1 MLFSFNNL
9 GIDSLVKSRG
19 VIFYFFFDPSLR
31 NFVLVV
37 DCGLKSRFFVP
48 VPSDYEFGSYISYV
62 SFVVFGFFRYFLL
75 DSFLYFYPYFKFF
88 YFLFRFNVY
97 LMRVV
102 FF

>member
-1 MLFSFNNL
+1 MFFYAFSFNNL

-19 VIFYFFFDPSLR
+19 VIFIFFDPSLR

-62 SFVVFGFFRYFLL
+62 SFVVFGFL
-75 DSFLYFYPYFKFF
+75 DIFC
-88 YFLFRFNVY
+88 
-97 LMRVV
+97 
-102 FF
+102 